1 MSFWITHSFS
11 LKAPM
16 LKRVCTIRSISFGK
30 EGLKA
35 NPGLEKDGREEVM
48 GTSEESSKTFIFQL
62 GNRKMLRPL

>member
-1 MSFWITHSFS
+1 
-11 LKAPM
+11 M